1 MFSGMASQD
10 QTLLSNKSS
19 AVSAK
24 ATIPSKVSSL
34 LAKLPSAAS
43 LQQTSARAPAA
54 LARQREFDE
63 RKSSRDDRNRHT
75 EGLIISYADY
85 LLESFSTKYDEA
97 NEKGYGWVTIEQAYP
112 PSKEEVDGQL
122 VYKHEPEETHWA
134 GVDESGII
142 DPTEGGAPK
151 VMLLQGPKHRKADAY
166 GRRDC
171 NPKDLPGGKTSVDI
185 LRENVSDH
193 GYGVQVAYIKGM
205 VNVIVI
211 WDHDGW
217 KKSQAFHTRARAER
231 TAEHQQ
237 VLEEGSTQVS
247 YADYKSAQSKPK
259 PSDATEDKWTSAK
272 GRR

>member
-1 MFSGMASQD
+1 
-10 QTLLSNKSS
+10 
-19 AVSAK
+19 
-24 ATIPSKVSSL
+24 
-34 LAKLPSAAS
+34 
-43 LQQTSARAPAA
+43 
-54 LARQREFDE
+54 
-63 RKSSRDDRNRHT
+63 
-75 EGLIISYADY
+75 
-85 LLESFSTKYDEA
+85 
-97 NEKGYGWVTIEQAYP
+97 
-112 PSKEEVDGQL
+112 
-122 VYKHEPEETHWA
+122 
-134 GVDESGII
+134 
-142 DPTEGGAPK
+142 
-151 VMLLQGPKHRKADAY
+151 
-166 GRRDC
+166 
-171 NPKDLPGGKTSVDI
+171 LPGGKTSVDI